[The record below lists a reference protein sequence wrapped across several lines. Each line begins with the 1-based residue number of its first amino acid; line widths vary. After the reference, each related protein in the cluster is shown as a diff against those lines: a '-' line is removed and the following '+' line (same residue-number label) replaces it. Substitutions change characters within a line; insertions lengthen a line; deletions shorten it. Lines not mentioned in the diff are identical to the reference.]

1 MDAWEY
7 LAILSKK
14 EGWLFRRND
23 LDDRLNGLAMI
34 SEVGNE
40 HHIGHLIPYLQDKN
54 RQIQIATCATIS
66 RLFVKIKTQSRYYD
80 ALKHCD
86 ISRTD
91 IDLFQRIFEKDQYID
106 LLLIASLNHNG
117 HIRELALNKLATLN
131 SDKAIQFII
140 YRLGDWVPQVR
151 QAALRAIENF
161 KSAEHVDALVNNLSN
176 FEWLRKVERVDLS
189 SEYESIIQYL
199 TIQHRQYV
207 SKNFFS
213 FPEKNRLLLAKHL
226 SNSTNSSKDEIQ
238 LFLRDPTFL
247 IRILAID
254 HFENL
259 TRENVT
265 DLLNDKSSQIR
276 LKILR
281 RLHNEGDFV
290 QLAMSYLADP
300 SASIREFIR
309 YSLRN
314 ENIDFATIYNDRLL
328 AGRDVVGS
336 LMGLAELGAKQFSD
350 TVTNFLHDKKIK
362 VMKTAF
368 VALTKLDDQRA
379 YDFALANLDSEFV
392 GIRKVAAAFLQKRAT
407 PEVLEKARSL
417 FTRGGIDLKKEVL
430 KMFSHIG
437 GWQVIPDILA
447 GTVDENRE
455 IRDLSLTYLDLWK
468 IRSNRVFVRPKSS
481 DLENA
486 KKTFEFAFELHEK
499 KRFFDANPLQ
509 GFGFYLQ

>member
-1 MDAWEY
+1 MDVWGY
-7 LAILSKK
+7 LEILSKK
-14 EGWLFRRND
+14 DGWLFRRTN
-23 LDDRLNGLAMI
+23 LGDRLNALAEI
-34 SEVGNE
+34 SKVGSE
-40 HHIGHLIPYLQDKN
+40 HQIWNLIPFLKD
-54 RQIQIATCATIS
+54 RDREIQIASCDTIS
-66 RLFVKIKTQSRYYD
+66 SLFAKIKTQGRYYD
-80 ALKHCD
+80 ALKHCEF
-86 ISRTD
+86 STSD
-91 IDLFQRIFEKDQYID
+91 IDLFQSKFEKDQYID
-106 LLLIASLNHNG
+106 LLLIASLNRNG

-140 YRLGDWVPQVR
+140 FRLGDWVPQVR

-161 KSAEHVDALVNNLSN
+161 KSSEHIDALVNNLSS

-189 SEYESIIQYL
+189 SEYESIVEYL

-207 SKNFFS
+207 SKNFSS

-226 SNSTNSSKDEIQ
+226 SNSTNSSEDEIQ
-238 LFLRDPTFL
+238 LFLRDKNFL

-259 TRENVT
+259 MRENVQE
-265 DLLNDKSSQIR
+265 LLNDRSSNVR

-281 RLHNEGDFV
+281 RLQNEADFV
-290 QLAMSYLADP
+290 QLAMSYLADT
-300 SASIREFIR
+300 SASIREFVR

-328 AGRDVVGS
+328 AGRDVVGA
-336 LMGLAELGAKQFSD
+336 LMGLADVGAKQFSD
-350 TVTNFLHDKKIK
+350 TVINFLRDKKIK

-368 VALTKLDDQRA
+368 VALTKLDEQRA

-407 PEVLEKARSL
+407 PEVIEKARNL

-430 KMFSHIG
+430 KLFSHIG

-447 GTVDENRE
+447 GTVDENSE

-481 DLENA
+481 DLEKA
-486 KKTFEFAFELHEK
+486 KETYKFAFELHQG
-499 KRFFDANPLQ
+499 KRYFDTNPLQ
-509 GFGFYLQ
+509 GLDFYLQ